1 LETAGQLAREE
12 PQVHSTCRPWTVY
25 TEFMLVV
32 QIRLPATAKA
42 GHFNAS
48 GIDFDAGEKVIV
60 ESDKGPEFGEVIR
73 ASYESREYDTPLFN
87 KTKRVI
93 RRASSE
99 DEVLYTRKRS
109 LEQEGY
115 DYCAARIKERG
126 LPMDLVKCDPSF
138 DGRKATFY
146 FTAEGRVDF
155 RELVKDLAQR
165 FRIRI
170 EMRQIGA
177 RDAARVR
184 GGFGHCGRPL
194 CCATWLKEFAP
205 VSIKMAKAQGLS
217 MNPTKISGMCG
228 RLMCC
233 LRYETVDSAGN
244 VKKGGCNGGGCGS
257 GGGGCATSGEDDLAA
272 AAGPNQP
279 VD

>member
-1 LETAGQLAREE
+1 
-12 PQVHSTCRPWTVY
+12 
-25 TEFMLVV
+25 MLVV
-32 QIRLPATAKA
+32 QIRMSANAKA
-42 GHFNAS
+42 GHFNAN
-48 GIDFDAGEKVIV
+48 GIDFDVGEKVVV
-60 ESDKGPEFGEVIR
+60 ESDKGLELGEVIR
-73 ASYESREYDTPLFN
+73 ASYDSLEYDHPMFSRL
-87 KTKRVI
+87 KRVV
-93 RRASSE
+93 RRANPE
-99 DEVLYTRKRS
+99 DESQHRRKAS
-109 LEQEGY
+109 LEDEAY
-115 DYCAARIKERG
+115 DYCVAKIRERRME
-126 LPMDLVKCDPSF
+126 MDLVKCEPTL

-146 FTAEGRVDF
+146 FTAEGRIDF

-165 FRIRI
+165 FRLRI

-233 LRYETVDSAGN
+233 LRYEVTDAAGN
-244 VKKGGCNGGGCGS
+244 PKKGGCSGGGCGTEAADG
-257 GGGGCATSGEDDLAA
+257 GGGGCATGGGPEASHEDPPPQAMA
-272 AAGPNQP
+272 
-279 VD
+279 